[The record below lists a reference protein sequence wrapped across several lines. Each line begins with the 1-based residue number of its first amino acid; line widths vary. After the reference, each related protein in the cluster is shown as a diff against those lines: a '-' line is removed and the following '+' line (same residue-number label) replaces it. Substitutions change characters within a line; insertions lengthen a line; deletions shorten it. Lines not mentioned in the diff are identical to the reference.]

1 MSCFPCFQSQ
11 RSKRSN
17 SKNENGSHRTNNT
30 PPGYAEIKR
39 QTSISGIRHKEEA
52 NQGENKHITSQV
64 FTFRELATA
73 TKNFR
78 QECLLG
84 EGGFGRVYKGTLPA
98 SGQVVAVKQL
108 DRNGGLQGN
117 KEFLVE
123 VLSLS
128 NLQHPNLVNLV
139 GYCADGDQRILVY
152 EYISGGSLD
161 EHLLDMDKA
170 KKPLDWYTRI
180 KIAFGA
186 AKGLE
191 YLHTTANPP
200 VIYRDLKSSNIL
212 LDEQFNPKLSDIGL
226 NKPGPCGDKMP
237 ISSRVM
243 GTYGYSAPEYARG
256 DPITEKSDVYS
267 FGVVLL
273 ELITGRRAI
282 DTTRP
287 NNEQNLVT
295 WAQPFF
301 RDPKKFPEMADP
313 NLKNQFPEKD
323 LNQAVAIAA
332 MCLQEESAVRPLIG
346 DVVVT
351 LSFLST
357 TPPANPPPAAA
368 SASLKQ
374 GGNDNSDHDS
384 GARYDEESEEEAG
397 ETITESKD
405 WRSNSSRKSS
415 TRPSERSV
423 SSSYKGSLRSE
434 GSVSSSQRSSK
445 RSGSGSSSKSS
456 ISSSRSGS
464 SNHLVVGS
472 LSYKSSRNSGA
483 NSFREDD
490 NESVSSRGS
499 MDGNV
504 ISSRS
509 GSQKEKYSF
518 DRISSI
524 GSQGGGDEILSL
536 QHNSSRGSHS
546 GRLHSL

>member
-17 SKNENGSHRTNNT
+17 SKNENGSHRANNT
-30 PPGYAEIKR
+30 QAEIKK
-39 QTSISGIRHKEEA
+39 QTSISGSRHKKEEA

-161 EHLLDMDKA
+161 EHLLDIDKA

-191 YLHTTANPP
+191 YLHQTANPP
-200 VIYRDLKSSNIL
+200 VIYRDLKSSNVL

-226 NKPGPCGDKMP
+226 AKPGPGGDKMP

-243 GTYGYSAPEYARG
+243 GTYGYSAPEYSRG

-287 NNEQNLVT
+287 NDEQNLVA

-301 RDPKKFPEMADP
+301 RDPKKFPEIADP
-313 NLKNQFPEKD
+313 NLKKQFPEKD

-332 MCLQEESAVRPLIG
+332 MCLQEESAVRPLIS

-357 TPPANPPPAAA
+357 TPPANPLPA
-368 SASLKQ
+368 STSKQ
-374 GGNDNSDHDS
+374 GESETSDHES
-384 GARYDEESEEEAG
+384 VARYDEESEEEAG
-397 ETITESKD
+397 ETITEAKD

-434 GSVSSSQRSSK
+434 GSVSSSRRSSK
-445 RSGSGSSSKSS
+445 RSGSGSSRK
-456 ISSSRSGS
+456 SSRSGS
-464 SNHLVVGS
+464 HHLVGN
-472 LSYKSSRNSGA
+472 LSYKSSRKSGG
-483 NSFREDD
+483 NSFREED

-499 MDGNV
+499 KDGNA
-504 ISSRS
+504 INGRS

-518 DRISSI
+518 DRISSV
-524 GSQGGGDEILSL
+524 GSQGGGDEIVSL
-536 QHNSSRGSHS
+536 QHNSSRGSQS
-546 GRLHSL
+546 GRLHSS

>member
-1 MSCFPCFQSQ
+1 M
-11 RSKRSN
+11 
-17 SKNENGSHRTNNT
+17 
-30 PPGYAEIKR
+30 
-39 QTSISGIRHKEEA
+39 
-52 NQGENKHITSQV
+52 
-64 FTFRELATA
+64 
-73 TKNFR
+73 
-78 QECLLG
+78 
-84 EGGFGRVYKGTLPA
+84 
-98 SGQVVAVKQL
+98 KQL

-161 EHLLDMDKA
+161 EHLLGTPFFCFSIYLFIYFFVGTILKVCYIYIYIDIIYYLYNLVLYIFSVFLDMDKA

-295 WAQPFF
+295 WV
-301 RDPKKFPEMADP
+301 K
-313 NLKNQFPEKD
+313 L
-323 LNQAVAIAA
+323 
-332 MCLQEESAVRPLIG
+332 
-346 DVVVT
+346 T
-351 LSFLST
+351 LCYF
-357 TPPANPPPAAA
+357 
-368 SASLKQ
+368 
-374 GGNDNSDHDS
+374 
-384 GARYDEESEEEAG
+384 
-397 ETITESKD
+397 
-405 WRSNSSRKSS
+405 
-415 TRPSERSV
+415 
-423 SSSYKGSLRSE
+423 
-434 GSVSSSQRSSK
+434 
-445 RSGSGSSSKSS
+445 
-456 ISSSRSGS
+456 
-464 SNHLVVGS
+464 
-472 LSYKSSRNSGA
+472 
-483 NSFREDD
+483 
-490 NESVSSRGS
+490 
-499 MDGNV
+499 
-504 ISSRS
+504 
-509 GSQKEKYSF
+509 
-518 DRISSI
+518 
-524 GSQGGGDEILSL
+524 IL
-536 QHNSSRGSHS
+536 HNIFNF
-546 GRLHSL
+546 